1 MMPMS
6 VVPARRS
13 RAASEIPALPPPIT
27 ATRWLMVFVDMGS
40 LLGGRRGGG
49 CGSGWG
55 GQPCGHGVVEG
66 VVDVDDVAT
75 GPVEQAR
82 GDRRAVAAGAVHP
95 ELAGRQRVEFGEQLV
110 QRNVRCPGD
119 EAGGVF
125 VVAADVEDHHVGV
138 GGGVGVDDDVWELGE
153 TVPGI

>member
-6 VVPARRS
+6 VMPARRS

-40 LLGGRRGGG
+40 LLGRKRGGG
-49 CGSGWG
+49 CGSGSG
-55 GQPCGHGVVEG
+55 GQSCGRGVVEG

-82 GDRRAVAAGAVHP
+82 GDRGAVAAGGGHP
-95 ELAGRQRVEFGEQLV
+95 PPARGGRF
-110 QRNVRCPGD
+110 D
-119 EAGGVF
+119 
-125 VVAADVEDHHVGV
+125 V
-138 GGGVGVDDDVWELGE
+138 GGEFADA
-153 TVPGI
+153 